1 MTGLPHPRFKYADL
15 RDAATFAEESAA
27 DFLVDDGDRE
37 SVAFCKR
44 LNDDSNAAD
53 IALIE
58 FVVANYEDLKEAF
71 K

>member
-1 MTGLPHPRFKYADL
+1 MTGLAHPRFRYADL

-27 DFLVDDGDRE
+27 EFLVDDNDRE

-58 FVVANYEDLKEAF
+58 FVIAHGEELMEAF
-71 K
+71 R